1 MHWNTIL
8 VPMDFSEDSEAA
20 LAAAIELAR
29 DVGARLHLLH
39 SFEYPS
45 YIGTPWGYSF
55 PAGVFSDVRNRAS
68 ELLAERQEK
77 VKAEG
82 VPVSFQACEGPPS
95 EVIVEI
101 AKTLPAD
108 LIVMGT
114 RGLTGVK
121 HVLLGSVA
129 ERTLRH
135 APCPVMTV
143 KTDVAGEAG

>member
-20 LAAAIELAR
+20 LNAAVELAR
-29 DVGARLHLLH
+29 DVGARVHLLH

-55 PAGVFSDVRNRAS
+55 PAGVFSDVRTRAS

-101 AKTLPAD
+101 APEDA
-108 LIVMGT
+108 VG
-114 RGLTGVK
+114 
-121 HVLLGSVA
+121 A
-129 ERTLRH
+129 
-135 APCPVMTV
+135 A
-143 KTDVAGEAG
+143 